1 MSQSNISPEEVA
13 TVKQVGKW
21 AAMTLVFL
29 LIIIWGWR
37 LASPRYTLYSAN
49 IDRQVLVRE
58 AEAERDAAVFLAE
71 AEVERARGVAEA
83 NEIIAESITPDY
95 IRWLYVDQMDQL
107 EGQVIYIPTE
117 GGLPI
122 LEAGRLANTDQEDN
136 E

>member
-1 MSQSNISPEEVA
+1 MSESTISPEEVA
-13 TVKQVGKW
+13 TVKQIGKW
-21 AAMTLVFL
+21 IAVVLLFL
-29 LIIIWGWR
+29 LVIIWVWR

-122 LEAGRLANTDQEDN
+122 LEAGRLDGAED
-136 E
+136 